1 MFCCGKKATCKMNR
15 AEKYT
20 EMLFQLRDCSAE
32 EQTQRVGEMNSLM
45 DQMGEDEMDNHASKV
60 FEEFCRMIEEK
71 KVSLENTISLM
82 KRVGYANIM
91 RSIYAIYLC
100 DFSLKKKI
108 ESLIFEEGKKNDEK
122 NEKLLIEMCECC
134 GFIYRNISPE
144 IIPVYVPC
152 MLNAALKKEE
162 SEETRKEVEDALL
175 ALNYIEEAHF
185 VRIEL
190 FQSKIKEII
199 MYHQE
204 HRNLTH
210 MGYRSAWHFYLNR
223 LLDYSFLGDAI
234 VNELHFV
241 REAARELEEL
251 SRSVRMKKKE
261 GKVISPEFKY
271 TVNGWLETV
280 LYYRQSGPRAKEDY
294 VPLVQSMVCLRKAA
308 RGIENELFG
317 INSQTYELMALYIAG
332 GVEDLLKGGV
342 FEAVLEEMQR
352 DFIENHKMHD
362 CYKFFLAIQELKMRA
377 EPTANEAQK
386 KEIKMKLHEKLEE
399 EGFED
404 ILIGNYEVNGQ
415 ISNVYC
421 PKISVNV
428 VDYLVYI

>member
-20 EMLFQLRDCSAE
+20 EMLFQLRNYSAE

-91 RSIYAIYLC
+91 KSIYAIYL
-100 DFSLKKKI
+100 
-108 ESLIFEEGKKNDEK
+108 
-122 NEKLLIEMCECC
+122 
-134 GFIYRNISPE
+134 NISPE

-204 HRNLTH
+204 HRNLSH

-251 SRSVRMKKKE
+251 SRSVRMKQKE

-308 RGIENELFG
+308 RGIENEMFG

-332 GVEDLLKGGV
+332 SVEDLLKGGV

-404 ILIGNYEVNGQ
+404 IIIGNYEVNGQ
-415 ISNVYC
+415 ISKVYC